1 MAKPKLNSKQ
11 LSELAAR
18 LEHSRKTFGGQLREF
33 EQAGKRYID
42 RAPPLPQNLVE
53 SCRLY
58 SDRYKLL
65 ETLPQQGVV
74 GEVGTDRG
82 DFAARIM
89 ATTQP
94 RTLHVFELDISRI
107 NPDNISS
114 HVADGTCQLHV
125 GDSSEQLRALPN
137 QSFDWIYIDGD
148 HGYEGVKRDI
158 AAAAPKIKPG
168 GLMVF
173 NDYAV
178 WSVTSMRRC
187 GVAKAANEF
196 AIANEWSL
204 IGFAFHASMYCNA
217 AFRKPGEAA

>member
-11 LSELAAR
+11 LNELSVK
-18 LEHSRKTFGGQLREF
+18 LERSRSAFGAYLKEF
-33 EQAGKRYID
+33 EQASKRYID
-42 RAPPLPQNLVE
+42 RAPSLPQGLVE
-53 SCRLY
+53 GCRLY
-58 SDRYKLL
+58 SDRYRML
-65 ETLPQQGVV
+65 ETLPQGGVV

-82 DFAARIM
+82 DFAARIVA
-89 ATTQP
+89 ATHP
-94 RTLHVFELDISRI
+94 RTLHIFELDISRI

-114 HVADGTCQLHV
+114 LVADGTCQLHV

-196 AIANEWSL
+196 AIANEWPL
-204 IGFAFHASMYCNA
+204 IGFAFHGAMYCNA